1 MANCCDCQDLPGEN
15 DYGSAVVWG
24 LRLASTT
31 CYTTGSRELH
41 CPWEEAHSKEVRKGE
56 KKGSVGLSYDSTVRV
71 KPSRMFL
78 TPHKIHVC
86 LPAEDKMLIQQY
98 IKSLSCAI
106 ELQIWYTVVKNQS
119 F

>member
-41 CPWEEAHSKEVRKGE
+41 CPWEEARSKEVRKGE